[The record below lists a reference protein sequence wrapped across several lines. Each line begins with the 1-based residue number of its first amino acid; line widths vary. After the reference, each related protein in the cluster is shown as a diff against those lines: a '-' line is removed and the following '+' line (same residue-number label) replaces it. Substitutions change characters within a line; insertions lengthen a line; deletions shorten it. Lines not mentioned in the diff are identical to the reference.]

1 VVASSLKHYLFS
13 SKLFATA
20 RTPARATSEAV
31 PTTLAPTFTVVV
43 AIVTAVSATVV
54 IAQPPDKQASSAVG
68 TAI

>member
-1 VVASSLKHYLFS
+1 M
-13 SKLFATA
+13 
-20 RTPARATSEAV
+20 